1 MNLCDEHLCTGC
13 GACAEVCTKNAIR
26 LVQKADGFRRPE
38 IQSGICVG
46 CHICRNACPIQ
57 TKPEFVEPIHTFAA
71 FSKDAAERQKS
82 ASGGVATMLG
92 KALLQRQGVVFGVW
106 MEDGVHAKYSFAQN
120 EEELLRFQNSK
131 YVESDLGD
139 SYKQVVDFLKYG
151 KEVLFIGLPC
161 QVAAM
166 INIIPKALRD
176 GLYTV
181 DLVCHGTPST
191 VLLEQYLKNEYG
203 DQAVICSFRNAK
215 SQFFMRVNKGNRSFC
230 FPASADLY
238 YRSFIEG
245 YTYRESCYHCQYAQS
260 KRCSD
265 LTIGDFWGLGKEIP
279 YPYKS
284 EKVSCIL
291 ENTEK
296 GHRLLAFTS
305 HLLQI
310 DERTLNEAVKQNG
323 QLLHPSEY
331 SYDAKRYRILCES
344 IGPYKAV
351 KKISGIPVRIEKV
364 HWHLACLKRK
374 VLKKLK

>member
-1 MNLCDEHLCTGC
+1 MKLCDEYLCTGC
-13 GACAEVCTKNAIR
+13 GACAEVCPKNAIS
-26 LVQKADGFRRPE
+26 LVQKADGFRKPQIRPD
-38 IQSGICVG
+38 ICVG
-46 CHICRNACPIQ
+46 CHMCGNACPIL
-57 TKPEFVEPIHTFAA
+57 TKPTFVEPMHTFAA
-71 FSKDAAERQKS
+71 FCIDATERQKC

-106 MEDGVHAKYSFAQN
+106 LEDGVHAKYSFAQN

-139 SYKQVVDFLKYG
+139 SYKQIVDFLQLG

-161 QVAAM
+161 QVAAVL
-166 INIIPKALRD
+166 NIIPRALHE

-181 DLVCHGTPST
+181 DLICHGVPSA
-191 VLLEQYLKNEYG
+191 VLLEQCLKYEYG
-203 DQAVICSFRNAK
+203 DQAVISSFRNAK
-215 SQFFMRVNKGNRSFC
+215 SQYLMHVNSGKRSFC
-230 FPASADLY
+230 FPATADLY

-245 YTYRESCYHCQYAQS
+245 YTFRESCYHCQYAQS

-296 GHRLLAFTS
+296 GRKLLESAS

-310 DERTLNEAVKQNG
+310 DERTFNEAAKQNA

-331 SYDAKRYRILCES
+331 SHNAKRYRTLCES
-344 IGPYKAV
+344 IGPYKAA
-351 KKISGIPVRIEKV
+351 KKISGTPVRIDKV
-364 HWHLACLKRK
+364 HWYLACLKRR